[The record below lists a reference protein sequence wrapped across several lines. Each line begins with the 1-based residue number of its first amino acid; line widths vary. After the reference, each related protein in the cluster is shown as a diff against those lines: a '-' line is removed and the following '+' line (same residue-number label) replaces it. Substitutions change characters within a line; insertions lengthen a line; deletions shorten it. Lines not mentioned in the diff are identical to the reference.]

1 MQCTDTGLRSHPTQ
15 IYNEMIRDLLNP
27 LSGILDLRE
36 DSSGAV
42 VVAGLLEVETT
53 STQEVM
59 GLLSQGNQRRTCE
72 PTAVNKTSS
81 RSHAI
86 LKVCGQTDLP
96 LTIAVSATFGGQSY
110 RLFIHIPS
118 DHHLLLHCMI
128 PLRTWFDS
136 RDRSN

>member
-1 MQCTDTGLRSHPTQ
+1 MLCSHPTQ

-27 LSGILDLRE
+27 SSGILDLRE

-86 LKVCGQTDLP
+86 LKVCGQTELP
-96 LTIAVSATFGGQSY
+96 ITITVSSTFGGQPRY
-110 RLFIHIPS
+110 IIWR
-118 DHHLLLHCMI
+118 
-128 PLRTWFDS
+128 RKTV
-136 RDRSN
+136 

>member
-1 MQCTDTGLRSHPTQ
+1 
-15 IYNEMIRDLLNP
+15 MIRDLLNP
-27 LSGILDLRE
+27 SSGILDLRE

-86 LKVCGQTDLP
+86 LKVCGPTDLP
-96 LTIAVSATFGGQSY
+96 ITVSATFGGQS
-110 RLFIHIPS
+110 
-118 DHHLLLHCMI
+118 HHLVIYHNLETQDCIVLSQSQD
-128 PLRTWFDS
+128 TYK
-136 RDRSN
+136 

>member
-1 MQCTDTGLRSHPTQ
+1 MFALLRERTAIFSTLSVYLPPAQ

-27 LSGILDLRE
+27 SSGILELRE

-53 STQEVM
+53 STPEVM
-59 GLLSQGNQRRTCE
+59 QLLSWGNKRRTSE

-86 LKVCGQTDLP
+86 LKV
-96 LTIAVSATFGGQSY
+96 ATVF
-110 RLFIHIPS
+110 
-118 DHHLLLHCMI
+118 
-128 PLRTWFDS
+128 
-136 RDRSN
+136 RSHSQASWE

>member
-1 MQCTDTGLRSHPTQ
+1 MLSLYPPPAQ

-27 LSGILDLRE
+27 SSGILELRE

-53 STQEVM
+53 STPEVM
-59 GLLSQGNQRRTCE
+59 RLLSWGNKRRTSE

-86 LKVCGQTDLP
+86 LKVATVFRSQSQT
-96 LTIAVSATFGGQSY
+96 SGE
-110 RLFIHIPS
+110 
-118 DHHLLLHCMI
+118 
-128 PLRTWFDS
+128 
-136 RDRSN
+136 